1 MTKTFRNV
9 GLSQVGLAQDCTY
22 LPCIIDTT
30 GMDVVSVTAV
40 ALTAWATAVVELKYG
55 DTPEGPF
62 GSYTTAA
69 TMTTSD
75 KTTGL
80 QSVIG
85 RYAAIEVTTLE
96 ANVRADL
103 IVTLKGSGLAQ
114 AVGT

>member
-9 GLSQVGLAQDCTY
+9 GLSQVGLAQDAGY
-22 LPCIIDTT
+22 EPCIIDTQ
-30 GMDVVSVTAV
+30 GMEVVSVTAV
-40 ALTAWATAVVELKYG
+40 ALTAWSTAVAELRYG

-62 GSYTTAA
+62 GSYTTPA

-75 KTTGL
+75 KNTGL

-103 IVTLKGSGLAQ
+103 VVTLSPSRIGPAAG
-114 AVGT
+114 V

>member
-55 DTPEGPF
+55 TTPEGPF
-62 GSYTTAA
+62 GSYTTPA

-80 QSVIG
+80 QAVIG
-85 RYAAIEVTTLE
+85 QYAAIEVTTLE

-103 IVTLKGSGLAQ
+103 VITLTPSRIGPA
-114 AVGT
+114 AGT